1 MTKTVEETF
10 PPTGRVSCAGATPTP
25 VLTGMFDMDRMM
37 VPENPFRLDTV
48 AMEFPEEPR
57 ARLMALG
64 KRDRLKS
71 GGGIKTTT
79 STEWLSLPLCATTVK
94 V

>member
-1 MTKTVEETF
+1 MAETF

-25 VLTGMFDMDRMM
+25 VLTGTFDIDRMM
-37 VPENPFRLDTV
+37 VPEKPFRLDTI
-48 AMEFPEEPR
+48 AMEFPEEPK

-71 GGGIKTTT
+71 GGGTETTT
-79 STEWLSLPLCATTVK
+79 STE
-94 V
+94 